1 MEGFHET
8 VPMQAVH
15 ADSVTISYLFTR
27 DDGYQDGEEYT
38 IPILAQGTE
47 LAEGTLGILSDA
59 KTVKVQSGEDEE
71 VMVSITDN
79 QLDIYKESVNYLTG
93 YKYLCNEQ
101 LASKLIGL
109 LAYQQYMQSKGE
121 KVKVDKAIRPIIQR
135 LTNHQNKHQKQTC
148 RKDSL
153 FLHIFWH
160 FSLLHRTKNV
170 PWHILAPAA
179 VACDIYLIRRSA
191 HPRGAFFTLQES
203 NFL

>member
-38 IPILAQGTE
+38 IPILPQGTE

-121 KVKVDKAIRPIIQR
+121 KVKVDKAIRPIII
-135 LTNHQNKHQKQTC
+135 
-148 RKDSL
+148 D
-153 FLHIFWH
+153 
-160 FSLLHRTKNV
+160 
-170 PWHILAPAA
+170 
-179 VACDIYLIRRSA
+179 
-191 HPRGAFFTLQES
+191 
-203 NFL
+203 